1 MPRRAYR
8 IAALLFVSGLCALI
22 YQVAWLRELRLV
34 FGAST
39 PATSAV
45 LAVFMGG
52 LGYGSLKLGRR
63 AEAVA
68 RPLHFYGNL
77 EGGIALTAALS
88 PLLLDL
94 ARRAYVVTG
103 GTTSLGMA
111 GGTLVRLVL
120 SAIVL
125 LPPTLLMGGTLPAAA
140 RAATG
145 ADDTRRR
152 STALLYG
159 VNTLGAVTGA
169 TLSTF
174 LLLELLGTRM
184 TLWAGCA
191 LNGIVAVVARA
202 YDRSL
207 AERGEG
213 AGELAGDDEAAE
225 DPATYRSKPPASE
238 DEPSSRATAVAPYVL
253 AASAGSGFVFLLM
266 ELVWYRMLGPLL
278 GGSSYTFGLILAV
291 ALLGIGLGGLLY
303 TQFGRDRPF
312 GFDAFAVTC
321 GLEALCLTVPW
332 ALGDR
337 VALFALFLRPL
348 GTTGFVG
355 FLLSWTLVTFL
366 VVLPA
371 AIVAGFQFPLLIGL
385 LGRAQ
390 RSVGRD
396 VGLAYAFN
404 TLGAI
409 LGSLAGG
416 FLLLPIL
423 SALGAWK
430 LCVVVLVVLGVA
442 ALAVHRGQSGRGDVA
457 TPSLLMVLTLLL
469 LFGSV
474 GPTAFWRHTPI
485 GAGRADS
492 FYSKGTKNDLKWHT
506 GERRRAVTWEQDGR
520 ESAVAL
526 YTLNDTSFL
535 VNGKSD
541 GAAVT
546 DAGTQV
552 MGGLLGA
559 LLQPEPVKTAMVIGL
574 GTGSTAGWLGA
585 LPDIERVDV
594 VELEPAILHV
604 AEVCAPVNQ
613 RVLDNPKVAITIA
626 DAREV
631 LLTTPRR
638 YDLIFS
644 EPSNPYRAG
653 IASLFTQEFY
663 EAVRDRLTPGGV
675 FLQWV
680 QAYEIDSQS
689 IRIVYATLSSV
700 FGSIETWRTKSADLI
715 LVARMEP
722 VPLDLDRLRARVAQS
737 PYREALLHAW
747 RVDSAEGVLSRFVA
761 GPGLAREVAARE
773 PDVSINRD
781 DRNILEFSIAR
792 ALGRP
797 HDLDVAELVTTAS
810 ALGEGFPQMMGDL
823 RSIRWD
829 HVYEAATSLHLVE
842 DMYPQPPPNLEPN
855 VAARRRMQAKTRWRQ
870 GEIKRVLSN
879 WEAQPADP
887 LEPMGLLVLADAY
900 AQRGDDRALPLI
912 AQMRNPVE
920 ADAVLARLR
929 HAQDDPVGAWEALE
943 RAIVRY
949 RTEPW
954 ASSRVMTGALPIA
967 VAVAGSNPELA
978 RTIHDAL
985 GVPFAVNAL
994 HYLRVQQRLD
1004 IALMLDEPSLCV
1016 NAVREIGTPYPWY
1029 QGALEQRVRCYE
1041 RSDHPALEL
1050 ARAELAEYLSDGGL
1064 AFGTDLMPSQPSPRI
1079 GLVPEPF
1086 PDVGAGGAGGASA
1099 ADEEASGGHS
1109 GGKPTDE

>member
-22 YQVAWLRELRLV
+22 YQVAWLRELRLI

-52 LGYGSLKLGRR
+52 LGYGSLRLGRR
-63 AEAVA
+63 AEEVE

-77 EGGIALTAALS
+77 EGGIAITAALS
-88 PLLLDL
+88 PLLLGL

-103 GTTSLGMA
+103 GTTALGMA
-111 GGTLVRLVL
+111 GGTLVRLLL

-140 RAATG
+140 RAATS

-159 VNTLGAVTGA
+159 VNTIGAVTGA

-202 YDRSL
+202 YDRTL

-213 AGELAGDDEAAE
+213 AGDAAVDDSDEEA
-225 DPATYRSKPPASE
+225 ATYRSTPPAR
-238 DEPSSRATAVAPYVL
+238 EPSSRAKGVSPYVL

-303 TQFGRDRPF
+303 TQLGRDRPF
-312 GFDAFAVTC
+312 GFDAFAATC
-321 GLEALCLTVPW
+321 ALEALCLTIPW

-390 RSVGRD
+390 RSVGKD
-396 VGLAYAFN
+396 VGFAYAFN

-409 LGSLAGG
+409 VGSLAGG
-416 FLLLPIL
+416 FLLLPLL

-442 ALAVHRGQSGRGDVA
+442 ALVLHRCSSPRGDVA
-457 TPSLLMVLTLLL
+457 TPALLMVLTTLL

-492 FYSKGTKNDLKWHT
+492 FYSKGTKNDLRWHV
-506 GERRRAVTWEQDGR
+506 GERQRAVTWQQDGR

-541 GAAVT
+541 GAAIT

-604 AEVCAPVNQ
+604 AQVCSAVNQ
-613 RVLDNPKVAITIA
+613 NVLDNPKVDITIA

-638 YDLIFS
+638 YDLVFS

-663 EAVRDRLTPGGV
+663 EAVRDRLNPGGV

-689 IRIVYATLSSV
+689 IRVVYATLSSV
-700 FGSIETWRTKSADLI
+700 FGSVETWRTKSADLI
-715 LVARMEP
+715 MVARMEP
-722 VPLDLDRLRARVAQS
+722 VSLDVDLLRERVRQS
-737 PYREALLHAW
+737 PFREALRYAW
-747 RVDSAEGVLSRFVA
+747 RVDSAEGVIARFVA
-761 GPGLAREVAARE
+761 GPGLAREVAAHE
-773 PDVSINRD
+773 PDLSINRD

-797 HDLDVAELVTTAS
+797 HDLEVAQLITTAT
-810 ALGEGFPQMMGDL
+810 ALGEGVPAMTGDV
-823 RSIRWD
+823 RSLRWD
-829 HVYEAATSLHLVE
+829 HIYEAATSLHLVE

-870 GEIKRVLSN
+870 GQIKRVIAN
-879 WEAQPADP
+879 WEAQPAEP
-887 LEPMGLLVLADAY
+887 YEPMGLLVMADAY
-900 AQRGDDRALPLI
+900 AQRGDERALPLI
-912 AQMRNPVE
+912 ERLRAVEPIE
-920 ADAVLARLR
+920 ADAVLARFR
-929 HAQDDPVGAWEALE
+929 HAQDDPDGAWQALE
-943 RAIVRY
+943 RAILRFRSV
-949 RTEPW
+949 PW
-954 ASSRVMTGALPIA
+954 ANPRLMTEALPLAVGIA
-967 VAVAGSNPELA
+967 KAKPELA
-978 RTIHDAL
+978 RAIYESLA
-985 GVPFAVNAL
+985 VPFAVNAL
-994 HYLRVQQRLD
+994 HYLRVQQRLEV
-1004 IALMLDEPSLCV
+1004 ALLLDEPGPCV
-1016 NAVREIGTPYPWY
+1016 DAVREVGTPFPWY

-1041 RSDHPALEL
+1041 RSDHPGLEA
-1050 ARAELAEYLSDGGL
+1050 ARAELAEFLRDGGL
-1064 AFGTDLMPSQPSPRI
+1064 DFGSDLMPAEPAPRI
-1079 GLVPEPF
+1079 GLLPERAQPAGEGGRGGSG
-1086 PDVGAGGAGGASA
+1086 DGGA
-1099 ADEEASGGHS
+1099 H
-1109 GGKPTDE
+1109 PTGE